1 MAHIKLIVEYDGAG
15 FHGWQ
20 KQPNLRTVQSE
31 LERALSIVCR
41 KSVGPLHAAGRTDS
55 GVHARGQV
63 VTFRVED
70 PPPLHKIIAGVSH
83 LLKGELAVVSAEL
96 VPQDF
101 HPGICSTHKQYTY
114 RILNRP
120 APPVLNARKVWH
132 LVPALDVGRMH
143 RNAQEIVGTHDF
155 SSFRDSECCATSRV
169 KTLYSID
176 VVRVADVIEVHVVG
190 DGFLKQMV
198 RNIVG
203 TLVDL
208 ELGRLGERTMQSIFQ
223 ARDRRLAG
231 VTAPAHGLCMEWV
244 SYEPVP
250 AQLLL
255 GIAGKRTAEVEKKKR
270 QIVEEES

>member
-1 MAHIKLIVEYDGAG
+1 VAHIKLIVEYDGAG

-31 LERALSIVCR
+31 LERALSVICR
-41 KSVGPLHAAGRTDS
+41 EQAGPLHAAGRTDS

-63 VTFRVED
+63 VTFFVD
-70 PPPLHKIIAGVSH
+70 NPPPMHKLVAGVSH
-83 LLKGELAVVSAEL
+83 LLKGELSVISAEI
-96 VPQDF
+96 VPDAF
-101 HPGICSTHKQYTY
+101 HPGISSTHKQYTY

-120 APPVLNARKVWH
+120 APPVLEARRVWH
-132 LVPALDVGRMH
+132 LVPRLDVARM
-143 RNAQEIVGTHDF
+143 RKNAQELVGTHDF

-169 KTLYSID
+169 KTVYEIE
-176 VVRVADVIEVHVVG
+176 VVRTCDLIEIRVVG

-208 ELGRLGERTMQSIFQ
+208 ELSRLQGRTMAEIF
-223 ARDRRLAG
+223 ASKDRRLAG

-244 SYEPVP
+244 SYDSVP
-250 AQLLL
+250 ERLLL
-255 GIAGKRTAEVEKKKR
+255 NCAGKSTADPVDKLSKVIQEKR
-270 QIVEEES
+270 